1 MKPDEAATITIV
13 YDSNRYDGRLTP
25 AWGFS
30 CVVRVADRTILFDTG
45 GDGDI
50 LLDNMTRLAIS
61 PAQIDTIVLSH
72 IHGDHTGGLKRF
84 LANHSEVTIYLTQS
98 FPIQVRRDIGSY
110 GAKVESVH
118 GPEELSEGVF
128 TTGELDAGIEEQSLL
143 VRSSE
148 MLVTVTGCA
157 HPGIVNITR
166 KAGEL
171 TGNTAYLAVGGFH
184 LGGASGSQI
193 SQVAGSLLQ
202 LGVRT
207 VAPCHCTGDEA
218 RRIFKDCFGSESY
231 IDAGVGSRIII
242 E

>member
-1 MKPDEAATITIV
+1 MKPDDTATITIV
-13 YDSNRYDGRLTP
+13 YDNNLYDERLTP

-30 CVVRVADRTILFDTG
+30 CIVRVANRTILFDTG

-50 LLDNMTRLAIS
+50 LLDNMKKLAVS
-61 PAQIDTIVLSH
+61 PSQVDTIVLSH
-72 IHGDHTGGLKRF
+72 IHGDHTGGLKSF
-84 LANHSEVTIYLTQS
+84 LEYHSQVTIYLPQS
-98 FPIQVRRDIGSY
+98 FPIQMRRDIGYY
-110 GAKVESVH
+110 GAKVKSVH

-148 MLVTVTGCA
+148 LLVVVTGCA

-166 KAGEL
+166 KAEEV
-171 TGNTAYLAVGGFH
+171 TGNTAYLAMGGFH

-193 SQVAGSLLQ
+193 SQVAESLLQ

-231 IDAGVGSRIII
+231 MDAGVGRRITI